1 MTAELFEEWVRQLDQ
16 MFSAANMKI
25 ALIIDNYDAHPHL
38 EQLNSIELIFLPP
51 KTTSHTQPMDQGITR
66 ALKAKYR
73 SLAVQKLIAALE
85 KKNPVPTISILSAI
99 TMLEKEWN
107 TVSNKTFTN
116 YFKKAGISEKE
127 VVNDE
132 DDPLAGLDEIEED
145 TVQTLETNLAVLKE
159 RFGDQIDADITS
171 DDYIDFDI
179 EVITSHG
186 KLTNQEIL
194 AEINDDVNEE
204 SDGEEEDPNDFEPI
218 NKPGIED
225 AREALQVLEDFSLFS
240 KFGESML
247 KSLKELNRSL
257 DREELSHKKQSVIT
271 SFFQSNRFEFREE
284 CIFIFLTH
292 PFSTR
297 APNNIFKYAQI
308 LTT

>member
-1 MTAELFEEWVRQLDQ
+1 
-16 MFSAANMKI
+16 
-25 ALIIDNYDAHPHL
+25 
-38 EQLNSIELIFLPP
+38 
-51 KTTSHTQPMDQGITR
+51 
-66 ALKAKYR
+66 
-73 SLAVQKLIAALE
+73 
-85 KKNPVPTISILSAI
+85 
-99 TMLEKEWN
+99 MLEKEWN

-159 RFGDQIDADITS
+159 RFRDQIDADITS

-194 AEINDDVNEE
+194 AEINDVNEE
-204 SDGEEEDPNDFEPI
+204 YDCEEEDPNDFEPI

-225 AREALQVLEDFSLFS
+225 ARQALQILEDFSRFS
-240 KFGESML
+240 KFRESML
-247 KSLKELNRSL
+247 KSLKKSNRTM
-257 DREELSHKKQSVIT
+257 DREELSHKKIT
-271 SFFQSNRFEFREE
+271 
-284 CIFIFLTH
+284 C
-292 PFSTR
+292 
-297 APNNIFKYAQI
+297 KY
-308 LTT
+308 

>member
-1 MTAELFEEWVRQLDQ
+1 MECC
-16 MFSAANMKI
+16 
-25 ALIIDNYDAHPHL
+25 
-38 EQLNSIELIFLPP
+38 
-51 KTTSHTQPMDQGITR
+51 
-66 ALKAKYR
+66 
-73 SLAVQKLIAALE
+73 
-85 KKNPVPTISILSAI
+85 
-99 TMLEKEWN
+99 
-107 TVSNKTFTN
+107 
-116 YFKKAGISEKE
+116 FKKAGISERELEKLL
-127 VVNDE
+127 NDE
-132 DDPLAGLDEIEED
+132 DDPFAGLDEIDED
-145 TVQTLETNLAVLKE
+145 TVQTMEANLAALKE
-159 RFGDQIDADITS
+159 EFGDQTDAHITS

-179 EVITSHG
+179 VVITTHG

-194 AEINDDVNEE
+194 AEINDVNEE
-204 SDGEEEDPNDFEPI
+204 SDVEEENPNDSEPI

-225 AREALQVLEDFSLFS
+225 AREILQVLEDFSLFS

-308 LTT
+308 LAT